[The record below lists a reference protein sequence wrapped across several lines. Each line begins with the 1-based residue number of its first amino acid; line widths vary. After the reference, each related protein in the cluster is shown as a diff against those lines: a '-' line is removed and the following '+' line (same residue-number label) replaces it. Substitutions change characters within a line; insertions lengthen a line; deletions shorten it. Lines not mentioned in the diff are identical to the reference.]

1 MGKTSLPDKEDFY
14 NHLDME
20 DITDGDYVHAKRV
33 FKDFKIKKLGE
44 YHDLYIQRDTLL
56 LGDVF
61 QNFRNMSW
69 NIWTWSCK
77 ISFSSWQASLQKTK
91 VKLDPLTD
99 IDMLSMIEK
108 GIRTEIRHSIFQYVK
123 TKNKYMKDYDK
134 NKESS
139 NIQYWDVNNLYGCEM
154 LQKLPV
160 NNFEWIDNFPFN
172 EDFIR
177 NYNEE
182 KDQGYFLKVDAQYL
196 ENYMNFIMIYHFY
209 LRGWRLKKP
218 RSL

>member
-20 DITDGDYVHAKRV
+20 DITDGDYMHAKRV

-44 YHDLYIQRDTLL
+44 YHDLYIQRDPLL

-77 ISFSSWQASLQKTK
+77 ISFSSWQAPLQKTK
-91 VKLDPLTD
+91 VKLDPWTD
-99 IDMLSMIEK
+99 INMLSMIEK
-108 GIRTEIRHSIFQYVK
+108 GIRTEIHHSIFQCVK

-134 NKESS
+134 NRESS

-182 KDQGYFLKVDAQYL
+182 KDEGYFLKVDAQYL
-196 ENYMNFIMIYHFY
+196 ENYMNFIMI
-209 LRGWRLKKP
+209 
-218 RSL
+218 